1 MATSGQITLRIEGLE
16 ELRDKLQSSRADVPV
31 QRFLDR
37 AASHLQGG
45 ARKKAPIDTGR
56 LRNSIGIESPNAST
70 RRVGPSV
77 EYGAAVE
84 FGSKPHY
91 APLNP
96 LWGWAKRHGGIDP
109 FALRESIASWGTE
122 AQPYMQPAA
131 DETETYISTRLVSV
145 LAAEIESAFQ

>member
-1 MATSGQITLRIEGLE
+1 MATSGQITVRIEGLE

-37 AASHLQGG
+37 AANHLQGG

-77 EYGAAVE
+77 EYGPSIE
-84 FGSKPHY
+84 FGTRPHMPPVSELVGWSRKRGLDPY
-91 APLNP
+91 AV
-96 LWGWAKRHGGIDP
+96 AERI
-109 FALRESIASWGTE
+109 SIAGTK
-122 AQPYMQPAA
+122 AQPFLQPAA
-131 DETETYISTRLVSV
+131 DETEVLIRTTLVSV

>member
-1 MATSGQITLRIEGLE
+1 MATSGQITVRIEGLE

-70 RRVGPSV
+70 RRIGPSV
-77 EYGAAVE
+77 EYGPSIE
-84 FGSKPHY
+84 FGTRPHMPPVSELVGWSRKRGLDPY
-91 APLNP
+91 AV
-96 LWGWAKRHGGIDP
+96 AEGI
-109 FALRESIASWGTE
+109 SIAGTK
-122 AQPYMQPAA
+122 AQPFLQPAA
-131 DETETYISTRLVSV
+131 DETEVLIRTTLVSV